1 MSELVLAPFVQVDRQ
16 LIARCELG
24 VAALRR
30 VADIVAVVARGQ
42 VALAKAGARADAR
55 DRHARALDAI
65 VELHPLG
72 VVEREQA
79 LRRRVSMSDGAEG
92 RRPRM

>member
-42 VALAKAGARADAR
+42 VALAKAGVPCAPNVSLAAS
-55 DRHARALDAI
+55 AI
-65 VELHPLG
+65 RFGDTV
-72 VVEREQA
+72 A
-79 LRRRVSMSDGAEG
+79 
-92 RRPRM
+92 